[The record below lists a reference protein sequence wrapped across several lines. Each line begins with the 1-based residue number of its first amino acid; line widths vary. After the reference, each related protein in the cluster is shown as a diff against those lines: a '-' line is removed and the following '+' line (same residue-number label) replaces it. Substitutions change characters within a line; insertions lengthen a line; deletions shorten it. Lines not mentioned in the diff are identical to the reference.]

1 MESIDNNIH
10 NNDATKND
18 DATKNNDKDNIN
30 NIINNND
37 NINNDIDMEKKSN
50 IFILLSIDV
59 IKHIEGYIKINDNQ
73 NELMNLY
80 CVNRFFKR
88 YKSQTYYYKFDRKFS
103 LKYYLNKDN
112 FRDKI
117 VTENPNR

>member
-10 NNDATKND
+10 NNN
-18 DATKNNDKDNIN
+18 DATKNNDIDNNDNIN
-30 NIINNND
+30 NIINND

-59 IKHIEGYIKINDNQ
+59 IKHIEGYIKINGNQ

-117 VTENPNR
+117 ITENPNR